1 MRDLVSKNR
10 TAVAGAPALGIA
22 VVSIL
27 VVGAV
32 WTLQARGYNPC
43 ELCLK
48 ERIPFY
54 VGIPLASV
62 VGLGAARLPR
72 SAIRAG
78 YVVLGLV
85 FAVGAVLGAYH
96 AGVEWKFWP
105 GPSECSGTAA
115 APVAVGDFLKQLQS
129 VTVVRCDEAAL
140 QVMGLSLAAWN
151 ALLSA
156 GLAAVGV
163 LGWRRV

>member
-1 MRDLVSKNR
+1 MSSSASSSRL
-10 TAVAGAPALGIA
+10 AL
-22 VVSIL
+22 S
-27 VVGAV
+27 
-32 WTLQARGYNPC
+32 
-43 ELCLK
+43 
-48 ERIPFY
+48 
-54 VGIPLASV
+54 
-62 VGLGAARLPR
+62 
-72 SAIRAG
+72 SA
-78 YVVLGLV
+78 
-85 FAVGAVLGAYH
+85 AYH